1 MLNFKLKHNFLKNS
15 FFLST
20 ITEWNKLDTSHNP
33 EEIKL
38 IMRLPLHKKWGFP
51 LRISS
56 VKVSSHLLKKFIM
69 ENFIFLFSVRL
80 GLNHLSKQKFKYNF
94 QEFLNP
100 LCNCGHGIASE
111 THFFLHS
118 PLFTNERCTLLSTIS
133 SIDCNLLNNTDFL
146 STQILPFGNLSFNSN
161 TNLETLNAT
170 IDYILSTKRFDEAL
184 F

>member
-20 ITEWNKLDTSHNP
+20 ISEWNKLNTSHNP

-38 IMRLPLHKKWGFP
+38 ITRLPLHKKWGFP

-56 VKVSSHLLKKFIM
+56 VKFSPHLLKKFIM

-80 GLNHLSKQKFKYNF
+80 GFSHLSKHKFKYNF

-100 LCNCGHGIASE
+100 LCDCVASE

-118 PLFTNERCTLLSTIS
+118 LLFTNERYTLLSTIS

-146 STQILPFGNLSFNSN
+146 STQTLSFGNLSFNSN
-161 TNLETLNAT
+161 KNLETLNAT

>member
-1 MLNFKLKHNFLKNS
+1 
-15 FFLST
+15 
-20 ITEWNKLDTSHNP
+20 
-33 EEIKL
+33 
-38 IMRLPLHKKWGFP
+38 
-51 LRISS
+51 
-56 VKVSSHLLKKFIM
+56 M

-80 GLNHLSKQKFKYNF
+80 GLNQLSKHKFKYNF